1 MSRAFR
7 LSSGALVVVCALAGA
22 AAAKPS
28 IAILGLEVIDKSGT
42 PSNDDVQF
50 AKNLTEGLRARAKI
64 GGPYMLAPTGDKE
77 LIDLKLLKGC
87 DDEKPTCMSS
97 IGGDLNADFLI
108 YGSVTKK
115 KQGNYDISVAFL
127 DVHAGK
133 RERTIPTSIPVG
145 TGGVALQNQAKKIYN
160 GLTGQSDSC
169 TITIKTPGVDR
180 GTILVNGKEAGNIT
194 NGVGSV
200 NGLSEGKYAIAIE
213 STGFHRYTKGDVQC
227 TGGETTNI
235 QATLDKSDKAVIPPP
250 DKFIPPGGSD
260 QSPPGGSEIGHT
272 NTVSHHGNT
281 QKTVWTVVGS
291 VGLASVVG
299 GGIVFGVGYSAVH
312 KFDKHG
318 SVTIDPNGTTD
329 PNYTDSKC
337 GQDSTLEH
345 LQVGGMDV
353 NKGYRDACT
362 GKTETWIGGIMI
374 GAGAVIAIGGYL
386 MASRSTHEEDPAQ
399 VSSGRRK
406 HHEPFAIT
414 PVISPTG
421 GGATFRVEW

>member
-7 LSSGALVVVCALAGA
+7 LTSGALVVICALAGA

-50 AKNLTEGLRARAKI
+50 AKNLTEGLRGRAKI
-64 GGPYMLAPTGDKE
+64 GGPYVLAPTGDKE

-145 TGGVALQNQAKKIYN
+145 TSGIALQNAAKKIYN

-180 GTILVNGKEAGNIT
+180 GTILINSKEAGNIT

-235 QATLDKSDKAVIPPP
+235 QATLDKADKVVVPPA
-250 DKFIPPGGSD
+250 
-260 QSPPGGSEIGHT
+260 
-272 NTVSHHGNT
+272 NTVTPSETNPTDGNHEISGSVSHPAKNNWKYVAIGSGVL
-281 QKTVWTVVGS
+281 TVGVGIPALVYSVKLVGLGTDHPNNSFFNPGSNCISDPQTGAITGVKNGASIDDCKAAKSDSWSTKSYLYGGATVVLG
-291 VGLASVVG
+291 AFTAFA
-299 GGIVFGVGYSAVH
+299 IYKAI
-312 KFDKHG
+312 KHDD
-318 SVTIDPNGTTD
+318 SSDEHMVSNGHR
-329 PNYTDSKC
+329 K
-337 GQDSTLEH
+337 
-345 LQVGGMDV
+345 
-353 NKGYRDACT
+353 R
-362 GKTETWIGGIMI
+362 
-374 GAGAVIAIGGYL
+374 
-386 MASRSTHEEDPAQ
+386 HEA
-399 VSSGRRK
+399 
-406 HHEPFAIT
+406 FAIT
-414 PVISPTG
+414 PVVSATG
-421 GGATFRVEW
+421 GGATFRMEW

>member
-7 LSSGALVVVCALAGA
+7 LTSGALVVVCALAGA

-64 GGPYMLAPTGDKE
+64 GGPYVLAPTGDKE

-87 DDEKPTCMSS
+87 DDEKPSCMSS

-160 GLTGQSDSC
+160 GLTGQADSC

-180 GTILVNGKEAGNIT
+180 GTILINGKEAGNIT

-235 QATLDKSDKAVIPPP
+235 QATLDKTDKAVIPPA
-250 DKFIPPGGSD
+250 
-260 QSPPGGSEIGHT
+260 
-272 NTVSHHGNT
+272 NTVTPNETNPTGTGDKDHEITGSLSHQKKANT
-281 QKTVWTVVGS
+281 WKYVAVGS
-291 VGLASVVG
+291 GVLTAASAVAAIYYRHELQKLGVDSPNSSWNPGSYCGTDLKANAAGMAHGVHDGDCASAG
-299 GGIVFGVGYSAVH
+299 GWSTDSYVFGGASLVLGAFTAFAIYKAVNH
-312 KFDKHG
+312 DDTSDEHM
-318 SVTIDPNGTTD
+318 VLNG
-329 PNYTDSKC
+329 
-337 GQDSTLEH
+337 
-345 LQVGGMDV
+345 
-353 NKGYRDACT
+353 
-362 GKTETWIGGIMI
+362 
-374 GAGAVIAIGGYL
+374 
-386 MASRSTHEEDPAQ
+386 
-399 VSSGRRK
+399 RK
-406 HHEPFAIT
+406 HHEPFLIT
-414 PVISPTG
+414 PVVSATG
-421 GGATFRVEW
+421 GGATFRMEW

>member
-7 LSSGALVVVCALAGA
+7 LSSAALVVVCALAGV

-64 GGPYMLAPTGDKE
+64 GGPYTLAPTGDKE

-87 DDEKPTCMSS
+87 DDEKPSCMSS

-145 TGGVALQNQAKKIYN
+145 TSGVALQNQAKKIYN

-180 GTILVNGKEAGNIT
+180 GTILINGKEAGNIT

-213 STGFHRYTKGDVQC
+213 ANNYHRYTKGDVQC

-235 QATLDKSDKAVIPPP
+235 QATLDKTDKAVIPPP
-250 DKFIPPGGSD
+250 NTVTPNETNPTGTGDKDHEITGSLSHPQKKTNTWKYVAIGSGVLTAAAAVTTVIYRQKLQELGTGGSN
-260 QSPPGGSEIGHT
+260 SAWNPGQYCGTDLQPTSDAP
-272 NTVSHHGNT
+272 S
-281 QKTVWTVVGS
+281 S
-291 VGLASVVG
+291 VTADKCKAANGWSTDSYVFFGASVALG
-299 GGIVFGVGYSAVH
+299 AFTAFSIYKAVNH
-312 KFDKHG
+312 DDMSDEHM
-318 SVTIDPNGTTD
+318 VLNG
-329 PNYTDSKC
+329 
-337 GQDSTLEH
+337 
-345 LQVGGMDV
+345 
-353 NKGYRDACT
+353 
-362 GKTETWIGGIMI
+362 
-374 GAGAVIAIGGYL
+374 
-386 MASRSTHEEDPAQ
+386 
-399 VSSGRRK
+399 RK

-414 PVISPTG
+414 PVVSANG
-421 GGATFRVEW
+421 GGATFRMEW

>member
-1 MSRAFR
+1 
-7 LSSGALVVVCALAGA
+7 LVVVCALAGV

-87 DDEKPTCMSS
+87 DDEKPSCMSS

-145 TGGVALQNQAKKIYN
+145 TSGVALQNAAKKIYN

-180 GTILVNGKEAGNIT
+180 GTILINGKEAGNIT

-235 QATLDKSDKAVIPPP
+235 QASLDKTDKTLPAP
-250 DKFIPPGGSD
+250 
-260 QSPPGGSEIGHT
+260 
-272 NTVSHHGNT
+272 NTVTPSETNPTTGDKDRDIQGTLSHPSKSNPWKPVLIGGAIVTAAAAIGFGYSWYELSNT
-281 QKTVWTVVGS
+281 GHQATGTWQYGS
-291 VGLASVVG
+291 NCTQGDPNMPRAGTPATDWGCNHAHTYTFVTGIGGLVVG
-299 GGIVFGVGYSAVH
+299 GVTVFALWKVI
-312 KFDKHG
+312 HG
-318 SVTIDPNGTTD
+318 
-329 PNYTDSKC
+329 
-337 GQDSTLEH
+337 
-345 LQVGGMDV
+345 
-353 NKGYRDACT
+353 
-362 GKTETWIGGIMI
+362 
-374 GAGAVIAIGGYL
+374 
-386 MASRSTHEEDPAQ
+386 EEP
-399 VSSGRRK
+399 SSEQMPVAGRRK

-414 PVISPTG
+414 PVISPNG
-421 GGATFRVEW
+421 GGATFRMEW

>member
-1 MSRAFR
+1 MI
-7 LSSGALVVVCALAGA
+7 VVCGLASI

-28 IAILGLEVIDKSGT
+28 IAVLGLEVLDKSGT

-64 GGPYMLAPTGDKE
+64 GGPYTLAPTGDKE

-87 DDEKPTCMSS
+87 DDEKPSCMSS

-108 YGSVTKK
+108 YGSVTKRK
-115 KQGNYDISVAFL
+115 GGYDISVAFL

-133 RERTIPTSIPVG
+133 RERTIPTSVTVG
-145 TGGVALQNQAKKIYN
+145 TSGVALQNSAKKIYN

-180 GTILVNGKEAGNIT
+180 GTILINGKEAGNIT

-213 STGFHRYTKGDVQC
+213 ANNFHRYTKGDVQC

-235 QATLDKSDKAVIPPP
+235 QATLDKSDKAVPPP
-250 DKFIPPGGSD
+250 DKFIPPDNGD
-260 QSPPGGSEIGHT
+260 QNPPGGTEIGHT

-281 QKTVWTVVGS
+281 SKTVWTVIGS

-299 GGIVFGVGYSAVH
+299 GGIVFGIGYSNVSSFDH
-312 KFDKHG
+312 KG
-318 SVTIDPNGTTD
+318 TVLVNGVADPTYD
-329 PNYTDSKC
+329 SSKC
-337 GQDSTLEH
+337 GKDTAIENANPDYKS
-345 LQVGGMDV
+345 
-353 NKGYRDACT
+353 ACT
-362 GKTETWIGGIMI
+362 GKTETWIGGVMI

-386 MASRSTHEEDPAQ
+386 MAAHSSHEEDPAQ
-399 VSSGRRK
+399 VSGRRK

-414 PVISPTG
+414 PVVSPTG

>member
-7 LSSGALVVVCALAGA
+7 LTSGALVVVCALAGA

-50 AKNLTEGLRARAKI
+50 AKNLTEGLRGRAKI
-64 GGPYMLAPTGDKE
+64 GGPYTLAPTGDKE

-115 KQGNYDISVAFL
+115 GKASYDISVAFL

-133 RERTIPTSIPVG
+133 RERTIPTAIPVG
-145 TGGVALQNQAKKIYN
+145 TSGIALQNAAKKIYN

-180 GTILVNGKEAGNIT
+180 GTILINNKEAGNIT

-213 STGFHRYTKGDVQC
+213 STGFHRYTKGDVSC

-235 QATLDKSDKAVIPPP
+235 QATLDKADKAVVPPANTVTP
-250 DKFIPPGGSD
+250 LETNPIGTGDKDHEITGSLSHPQKKTNTWKYVAVGSGVVTAGALVATIIFRQKLQSLGTGGSN
-260 QSPPGGSEIGHT
+260 SVWNPGSYC
-272 NTVSHHGNT
+272 NTDLTPTVDGTSHGVTTTDCGN
-281 QKTVWTVVGS
+281 
-291 VGLASVVG
+291 ASSWSTKSY
-299 GGIVFGVGYSAVH
+299 VFGGATVALGAFTAFAIYKAINHDEDGDEHKVVNEHAV
-312 KFDKHG
+312 
-318 SVTIDPNGTTD
+318 VNG
-329 PNYTDSKC
+329 
-337 GQDSTLEH
+337 H
-345 LQVGGMDV
+345 
-353 NKGYRDACT
+353 R
-362 GKTETWIGGIMI
+362 
-374 GAGAVIAIGGYL
+374 
-386 MASRSTHEEDPAQ
+386 
-399 VSSGRRK
+399 
-406 HHEPFAIT
+406 HHEPFSIT
-414 PVISPTG
+414 PVVSATG
-421 GGATFRVEW
+421 GGATFRMEW

>member
-7 LSSGALVVVCALAGA
+7 LTSGALVVVCVLAGV

-28 IAILGLEVIDKSGT
+28 IAVLGLEVIDKSGT

-87 DDEKPTCMSS
+87 DDEKPSCMSS

-115 KQGNYDISVAFL
+115 KGSYDISVAFL
-127 DVHAGK
+127 DVRAGK
-133 RERTIPTSIPVG
+133 RERTIPTSITIG
-145 TGGVALQNQAKKIYN
+145 TSGVALQNSAKKIYN

-180 GTILVNGKEAGNIT
+180 GTILINGKEGGNIT

-213 STGFHRYTKGDVQC
+213 STGYHRYTKGDVQC

-235 QATLDKSDKAVIPPP
+235 QATLDKTDRTVLPPP
-250 DKFIPPGGSD
+250 DKFVPPGNGD
-260 QSPPGGSEIGHT
+260 QTPPGSEIGHT

-281 QKTVWTVVGS
+281 SKTVWTVIGS

-299 GGIVFGVGYSAVH
+299 GGVVFGIGYSHVH
-312 KFDKHG
+312 HFDKSG
-318 SVTIDPNGTTD
+318 SVVVDPATGMTD
-329 PNYTDSKC
+329 PNYDDSKC
-337 GQDSTLEH
+337 GQNPMIEGLAA
-345 LQVGGMDV
+345 
-353 NKGYRDACT
+353 NKDYKDACT

-386 MASRSTHEEDPAQ
+386 MAAHSSHEEDPAQ

-406 HHEPFAIT
+406 RHEPFAIT
-414 PVISPTG
+414 PVVSPTG